1 MEGLEVR
8 LQGSEEKIRS
18 GEAEAGSVDKGRTLM
33 LGALMS
39 LGLR

>member
-18 GEAEAGSVDKGRTLM
+18 EEAEAESVDKGRTLM
-33 LGALMS
+33 LAALMGP
-39 LGLR
+39 GLR